1 MPCHSAGDTVAP
13 WPSAGLE
20 AVGTAAVVAGSA
32 ILGEGRGNGMRDDA
46 LPGFDALGAGVVAA
60 SA

>member
-1 MPCHSAGDTVAP
+1 MGA
-13 WPSAGLE
+13 
-20 AVGTAAVVAGSA
+20 AAVVAGSA